1 MDTSEHAQRLQS
13 YAKELGERATALRA
27 RAQTIVE
34 RIAQPHTPSLSACV
48 TEAGVALEEAER
60 VDRRGDIVR
69 RALALLGERA
79 EEVAA

>member
-1 MDTSEHAQRLQS
+1 MDANHRECLTK
-13 YAKELGERATALRA
+13 YAKELSERATALRA

-60 VDRRGDIVR
+60 VDRRAEIVQ
-69 RALALLGERA
+69 RAIAMLGVLVG
-79 EEVAA
+79 EVA